1 MLTTRRA
8 LIGAYQMVV
17 QRIGHAYAHSL
28 QPERLR
34 DVATNVLA
42 IALPRHGF
50 DQDGLHPVGGSA
62 GVLPVARRA
71 TPKLRVATSL
81 PWRAMAMAVP
91 GYQPAVMCASIRA

>member
-28 QPERLR
+28 EPQGLR
-34 DVATNVLA
+34 DVVTNVLA
-42 IALPRHGF
+42 IVLPSHGF

-62 GVLPVARRA
+62 MIHDSCTRFPFQGEVADLLAQHMMILPRCRRHVGIGE
-71 TPKLRVATSL
+71 TTLV
-81 PWRAMAMAVP
+81 
-91 GYQPAVMCASIRA
+91 